1 MSPWQECIGGIP
13 PATREDMEGWIT
25 GETWIAQRGADLGER
40 MAAAFEDAFGRG
52 VQRAALI
59 GSDVPAPSRH
69 HVREAFDALGTHD
82 VVLGPARDGGYY
94 LVGLPRGFDRGRRT
108 QAFLGSPLG
117 GGGALAH
124 ARRALGRVE
133 LLQPWADVDTAA
145 DLEELSAQLKGDSSQ
160 APAVATWLDQYRGQ
174 RVG

>member
-1 MSPWQECIGGIP
+1 
-13 PATREDMEGWIT
+13 
-25 GETWIAQRGADLGER
+25 

-94 LVGLPRGFDRGRRT
+94 LVALDRPRPELFAGMAWSTPEVLHRAARLGLRVT
-108 QAFLGSPLG
+108 VLETLG
-117 GGGALAH
+117 
-124 ARRALGRVE
+124 
-133 LLQPWADVDTAA
+133 DVDTIE
-145 DLEELSAQLKGDSSQ
+145 DVRREW
-160 APAVATWLDQYRGQ
+160 TRGA
-174 RVG
+174 RKRPCR

>member
-1 MSPWQECIGGIP
+1 
-13 PATREDMEGWIT
+13 MEGWIT

-94 LVGLPRGFDRGRRT
+94 LVALDRPRPELFAGMAWSTPEVLHRAARLGLRVT
-108 QAFLGSPLG
+108 VLETLG
-117 GGGALAH
+117 
-124 ARRALGRVE
+124 
-133 LLQPWADVDTAA
+133 DVDTIE
-145 DLEELSAQLKGDSSQ
+145 D
-160 APAVATWLDQYRGQ
+160 VRRGWT
-174 RVG
+174 RGARKRPCR